1 MSDTGRASK
10 KRLIVGITGASG
22 AVYGVRLLEKLREL
36 CADSIQTHLVITPS
50 AEKTISL
57 ETDYSI
63 SETRELAD
71 FVHGYADIA
80 APISSGSFV
89 TMGMVVVPCS
99 IRTLSDIAH
108 SRADNLLV
116 RSADATL
123 KEGRKLVIVPRE
135 TPLHKGH
142 IRLMLTAAENGA
154 VILPP
159 MPAFYHN
166 PKTVDDIVD
175 QTVGK
180 ILDQFGVEHD
190 IYKRWEGGGRGDPA
204 GRPS

>member
-1 MSDTGRASK
+1 MGETGHAPP

-22 AVYGVRLLEKLREL
+22 AVYGVRLIEKLREL
-36 CADSIQTHLVITPS
+36 CAGSIQTHLVITPS
-50 AEKTISL
+50 GEKTISL
-57 ETDYSI
+57 ETGYAI
-63 SETRELAD
+63 GRVRELAD
-71 FVHGYADIA
+71 SVHAYADIA
-80 APISSGSFV
+80 APISSGSFI

-99 IRTLSDIAH
+99 MRTLSDIAH
-108 SRADNLLV
+108 SRADNLLA
-116 RSADATL
+116 RSADVTL

-190 IYKRWEGGGRGDPA
+190 IFKRWEGV
-204 GRPS
+204 

>member
-1 MSDTGRASK
+1 MDKPGRSSK
-10 KRLIVGITGASG
+10 RRLIVGVTGASG

-36 CADSIQTHLVITPS
+36 CADAIQTHLVITPS
-50 AEKTISL
+50 GEKTISL

-63 SETRELAD
+63 SHVRELAD
-71 FVHGYADIA
+71 VVHGYADIA
-80 APISSGSFV
+80 APIASGSFI

-99 IRTLSDIAH
+99 MRTLSDIAH

-116 RSADATL
+116 RCADVTL

-154 VILPP
+154 ALLPP
-159 MPAFYHN
+159 MPAFYHK
-166 PKTVDDIVD
+166 PKTVEDIVD
-175 QTVGK
+175 HTVGK

-190 IYKRWEGGGRGDPA
+190 IFKRWEG
-204 GRPS
+204 

>member
-1 MSDTGRASK
+1 MDRPGRSSR
-10 KRLIVGITGASG
+10 KRLIVGVTGASG
-22 AVYGVRLLEKLREL
+22 AIYGVRLLEKLREL
-36 CADSIQTHLVITPS
+36 CADTIQTHLVITPS

-63 SETRELAD
+63 SHVRELAD
-71 FVHGYADIA
+71 VVHGYADIA
-80 APISSGSFV
+80 APVASGSFI

-99 IRTLSDIAH
+99 MRTLSDIAH

-116 RSADATL
+116 RCADVTL

-154 VILPP
+154 TLLPP
-159 MPAFYHN
+159 MPAFYHK
-166 PKTVDDIVD
+166 PKTVEDIVD
-175 QTVGK
+175 HTVGK

-190 IYKRWEGGGRGDPA
+190 IFKRWAGG
-204 GRPS
+204 

>member
-1 MSDTGRASK
+1 MNKPGHASK
-10 KRLIVGITGASG
+10 QRLIVGITGASG
-22 AVYGVRLLEKLREL
+22 AVYGVRLLEKLREF
-36 CADSIQTHLVITPS
+36 CADAIQTHLVITPS
-50 AEKTISL
+50 AEKTLSL
-57 ETDYSI
+57 ETDYAI
-63 SETRELAD
+63 NYVRELAD

-80 APISSGSFV
+80 APISSGSFI

-99 IRTLSDIAH
+99 MRTLSDIAH

-116 RSADATL
+116 RSADVTL

-142 IRLMLTAAENGA
+142 IRLMLTAAENGS

-159 MPAFYHN
+159 MPAFYHK

-190 IYKRWEGGGRGDPA
+190 IYKRWGGGKR
-204 GRPS
+204 